1 MIRRFALAAAL
12 AVLTL
17 LAGNT
22 PASAHKMK
30 VFATAEGAAISGYA
44 YFSSGSRAMQ
54 AKVTATGADGIPVF
68 EGVTDD
74 QGQFAFPAVRRMDHV
89 ITVDGG
95 DGHMAT
101 FTITAAELPESLPP
115 AGPASATPAPVS
127 TPPAEIAPNDLRA
140 FIDQSIA
147 RQIRPLR
154 EQLDAY
160 QEKIWWHD
168 VIGGIGY
175 IVGVAGFAF
184 GWANRQQARRK
195 GAIKEEAA
203 P

>member
-1 MIRRFALAAAL
+1 MIRRFAGAAAV
-12 AVLTL
+12 AVLAL
-17 LAGNT
+17 VAAHT
-22 PASAHKMK
+22 PALAHKMK
-30 VFATAEGAAISGYA
+30 VFASATGAEVSGYA
-44 YFSSGSRAMQ
+44 YFNGDSRAVRTT
-54 AKVTATGADGIPVF
+54 VTVQGAEGTLVF
-68 EGVTDD
+68 AGQTDD
-74 QGQFAFPAVRRMDHV
+74 QGRFSFQATRRMDHV

-95 DGHMAT
+95 DGHAAS
-101 FTITAAELPESLPP
+101 FTITAAELPASLPAA
-115 AGPASATPAPVS
+115 AGAVAPVLSAPAP
-127 TPPAEIAPNDLRA
+127 AALAPTDGEGDLRA

-175 IVGVAGFAF
+175 IVGVAGLAF
-184 GWANRQQARRK
+184 GWANRKPRRAK
-195 GAIKEEAA
+195 PPAA